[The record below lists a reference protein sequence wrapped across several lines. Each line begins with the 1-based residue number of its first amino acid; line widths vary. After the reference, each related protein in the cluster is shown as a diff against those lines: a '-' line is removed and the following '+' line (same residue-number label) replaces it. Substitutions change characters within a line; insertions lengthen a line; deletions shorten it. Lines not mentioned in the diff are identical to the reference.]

1 MFGQVWGFLGLLPYQ
16 NTIASFM
23 MRQTLSAVV
32 EAVRHTITTTPRQ
45 QADQHYWLRHQS
57 DISPSGVFI
66 METSS
71 PVFGNF
77 AILVL

>member
-1 MFGQVWGFLGLLPYQ
+1 
-16 NTIASFM
+16 

-57 DISPSGVFI
+57 AIQAISPSVFFF

-77 AILVL
+77 AILVHDVIKLTNKNILANFVVTN